1 MSRVGKKVIEIPK
14 DVKVNVTESE
24 VAVEGPK
31 GKLAVPIPQQ
41 WRISFKLEDGKLTAE
56 RQGDEY
62 TAIHGTARAL
72 VANAVTG
79 VSKGFTQEMDVVG
92 VGYKVEL
99 KGRAIVF
106 ALGYSHQIE
115 FVLPEGVT
123 AKVEKLQRTISQYQ
137 TTITLSSIDKHLLGQ
152 TAANMHKLRKPDA
165 YKGKGVRYAGRP
177 MKLKPGKTGK

>member
-1 MSRVGKKVIEIPK
+1 MSRVGKKIIDVPK

-31 GKLAVPIPQQ
+31 GKLATAIPEGV
-41 WRISFKLEDGKLTAE
+41 SFKLEDGKLTAE
-56 RQGDEY
+56 RQSDDY

-72 VANAVTG
+72 VANAITG
-79 VSKGFTQEMDVVG
+79 VSKGFTTEMDVVG
-92 VGYKVEL
+92 VGYKAEL
-99 KGRAIVF
+99 RGRSILF
-106 ALGYSHQIE
+106 ALGYSHPIE

-123 AKVEKLQRTISQYQ
+123 AKVEKAARTINQYQ
-137 TTITLSSIDKHLLGQ
+137 TTIILSGIDKHLLGQ

-165 YKGKGVRYAGRP
+165 YKGKGVRYAKRP

>member
-1 MSRVGKKVIEIPK
+1 MSRVGKKIIEIPK
-14 DVKVNVTESE
+14 DVKVNITESE
-24 VAVEGPK
+24 VEIQGPK
-31 GKLAVPIPQQ
+31 GKLATPIPPGVT
-41 WRISFKLEDGKLTAE
+41 FKLEDGKLAAE
-56 RQGDEY
+56 RQSDEY

-79 VSKGFTQEMDVVG
+79 VSKGFTQEMDIVG

-99 KGRAIVF
+99 KGRAIIF
-106 ALGYSHQIE
+106 ALGYSHTIE

-123 AKVEKLQRTISQYQ
+123 AKVEKAPRTITQYQ
-137 TTITLSSIDKHLLGQ
+137 TTITLSGIDRHLLGQ

-165 YKGKGVRYAGRP
+165 YKGKGVRYANRP

>member
-1 MSRVGKKVIEIPK
+1 MSRVGKKVIDIPK
-14 DVKVNVTESE
+14 DVKVKVTESE

-31 GKLAVPIPQQ
+31 GKLSTAIPDGV
-41 WRISFKLEDGKLTAE
+41 SFKLEDGKLTAE
-56 RQGDEY
+56 RQSDKY

-72 VANAVTG
+72 VANAITG
-79 VSKGFTQEMDVVG
+79 VSKGFTEELDVVG
-92 VGYKVEL
+92 VGYKAEL
-99 KGRAIVF
+99 KGRSILF

-123 AKVEKLQRTISQYQ
+123 AKVEKAQRTINQYQ
-137 TTITLSSIDKHLLGQ
+137 TTVVLSGIDKHLLGQ

-165 YKGKGVRYAGRP
+165 YKGKGVRYAKRP

>member
-1 MSRVGKKVIEIPK
+1 MSRVGKKIIEIPK
-14 DVKVNVTESE
+14 DVKVNITESE

-31 GKLAVPIPQQ
+31 GKLATEIPKGV
-41 WRISFKLEDGKLTAE
+41 SFKLEDGKLTAE
-56 RQGDEY
+56 RKGEEY

-72 VANAVTG
+72 VANAITG

-92 VGYKVEL
+92 VGYKAEL
-99 KGRAIVF
+99 KGRAILF

-123 AKVEKLQRTISQYQ
+123 AKIEKLQRTITQYQ
-137 TTITLSSIDKHLLGQ
+137 TTITLSAIDKHLLGQ
-152 TAANMHKLRKPDA
+152 TAANLHKLRKPDA
-165 YKGKGVRYAGRP
+165 YKGKGVRYAHRP